1 MEGASTT
8 DLAILNA
15 ILGMAALMAS
25 VTGFGYALVAV
36 PLLVLLL
43 PPLQLVPVVL
53 ISWGPLALLLIA
65 RSWRDLN
72 PGRLARLL
80 AGALL
85 GAPLGILVLSSLP
98 AGTMRPVIGGIT
110 LIAGGSLLLRPGRP
124 LVREGP
130 ALLAAG
136 LLSGVTGGSTG
147 MSGPPVV
154 LLGLAQRWEPRGFR
168 ADLICFFLV
177 LHTSMAVGLGYMG
190 LLSGGTLRL
199 SLAVLPGVLVGY
211 AAGTRLL
218 GRVDASTYRRVAV
231 SLVVA
236 GGTWALLSP
245 LTEAL

>member
-15 ILGMAALMAS
+15 VLGTAALMAS

-36 PLLVLLL
+36 PLLVLLM

-65 RSWRDLN
+65 HSWRHLS
-72 PGRLARLL
+72 PGRLLRLL
-80 AGALL
+80 SGALL
-85 GAPLGILVLSSLP
+85 GAPLGILMLSSLP
-98 AGTMRPVIGGIT
+98 DSTMRSVIGGIT
-110 LIAGGSLLLRPGRP
+110 LLAAGSLLIKPGRP
-124 LVREGP
+124 LAREGP
-130 ALLAAG
+130 ALLTAG
-136 LLSGVTGGSTG
+136 LLSGITGGSTG

-154 LLGLAQRWEPRGFR
+154 LLGLNQHWEPRGFR

-177 LHTSMAVGLGYMG
+177 LHTSMAAGLGWMG
-190 LLSGGTLRL
+190 HLSGGTLQL
-199 SLAVLPGVLVGY
+199 SLAVLPGVLLGY
-211 AAGTRLL
+211 AAGMKLQ

-236 GGTWALLSP
+236 GGIWALFSP
-245 LTEAL
+245 LTEGL

>member
-15 ILGMAALMAS
+15 VLGTAALMAS

-65 RSWRDLN
+65 HSWRHLN
-72 PGRLARLL
+72 PGRLVRLL
-80 AGALL
+80 TGALL
-85 GAPLGILVLSSLP
+85 GAPLGILMLSSLP
-98 AGTMRPVIGGIT
+98 ESTMRSVIGGTT
-110 LIAGGSLLLRPGRP
+110 LLAAGSLLVRPGRP
-124 LVREGP
+124 LAREGP
-130 ALLAAG
+130 ALLTAG

-147 MSGPPVV
+147 MAGPPVV
-154 LLGLAQRWEPRGFR
+154 LLGLNQRWEPQGFR

-177 LHTSMAVGLGYMG
+177 LHTSMAAGLACMG
-190 LLSGGTLRL
+190 ALSGGTLRL
-199 SLAVLPGVLVGY
+199 SLAVLPGVLAGY
-211 AAGTRLL
+211 AAGRRLH

-231 SLVVA
+231 ALVLA
-236 GGTWALLSP
+236 GGIWALLSP
-245 LTEAL
+245 LTEGP